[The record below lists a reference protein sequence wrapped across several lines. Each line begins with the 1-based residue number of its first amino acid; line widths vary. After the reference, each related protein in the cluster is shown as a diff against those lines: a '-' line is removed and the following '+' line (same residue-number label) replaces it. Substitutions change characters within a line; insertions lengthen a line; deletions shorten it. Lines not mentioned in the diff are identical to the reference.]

1 MSWKVALDTTKKIL
15 INPSVGF
22 REAVKNRLL
31 LPPVF
36 FILTKSLLISRG
48 VNLADFGKYSDH
60 IQAQILRSPIY
71 LLIFISVVWLGA
83 CLCLFLGGRRLNGTA
98 TFTEVLIVTGFS
110 SLPIIFMDI
119 PVLFFGIHGKLINI
133 MSEFIFSTWFLI
145 LFIIGIKEAHRFSF
159 TKAIG
164 SILIVVL
171 YLLGIG
177 ILISL
182 IPSFFRT
189 YF

>member
-1 MSWKVALDTTKKIL
+1 MSWKVVLDTTKKIL

-22 REAVKNRLL
+22 REAIKNRLL
-31 LPPVF
+31 FLAVF
-36 FILTKSLLISRG
+36 FILTKGLLISRS
-48 VNLADFGKYSDH
+48 VNLIDFGKYSDH
-60 IQAQILRSPIY
+60 IQAQILHSPIY
-71 LLIFISVVWLGA
+71 LLILITVVWLGA

-98 TFTEVLIVTGFS
+98 SFTDVLIVTGFS
-110 SLPIIFMDI
+110 FLPIIFMDI
-119 PVLFFGIHGKLINI
+119 LVLFFGVHGKLFNI
-133 MSEFIFSTWFLI
+133 MSEIIFSTWFLM
-145 LFIIGIKEAHRFSF
+145 LVIIGIKEAHRFSF
-159 TKAIG
+159 VKAIG

-182 IPSFFRT
+182 IPSFLGT